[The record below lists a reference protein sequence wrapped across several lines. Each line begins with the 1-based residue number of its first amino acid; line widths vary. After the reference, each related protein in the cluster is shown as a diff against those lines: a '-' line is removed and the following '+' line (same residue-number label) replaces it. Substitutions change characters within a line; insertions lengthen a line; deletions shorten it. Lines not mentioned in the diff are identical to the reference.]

1 MLPAKLDNTD
11 LSIYKVEDWARGL
24 IELAHSPGFLEEKL
38 EALARG
44 SAIEE
49 YLAKRKLAEPII
61 TSLRHLECGI
71 GEELGP
77 APDPRDS
84 KRTDLDPSLASEGSD
99 VDKDSRRRFRLI
111 AEHWDLIE
119 PHLPC
124 SRAEALR
131 IAEAARKAN
140 QEKPPEDF
148 TVEAWALASEDA
160 RQRALAW
167 DGRSPQ
173 FNKQERR
180 NAKGE
185 IEEVDSIEWAKWSWN
200 PVTGCLHNCPYCY
213 ARDIANHFTN
223 AFPDGFSPAFR
234 PSRLNAPVHTQVP
247 REAENDLGW
256 RNVFVCSM
264 ADLFGRWVPEE
275 WIRAVLSRVEANPQ
289 WNFLFLT
296 KFPIRLAEFDFPDN
310 AWVGTTVD
318 CQARV
323 ANAEQSFRRVNAKV
337 KWLSVE
343 PMLEPLHFS
352 DIGAFQWVVIG
363 GASGSTQT
371 PEWHPPR
378 TWSDDLRRAA
388 EAEGCMV
395 YEKTNLLERIRDY
408 PGHARGSDRRLPK
421 PLAYIPS
428 IAG

>member
-1 MLPAKLDNTD
+1 MRELRVSLPDPASLGLERIEEAAKD
-11 LSIYKVEDWARGL
+11 LVYFAAEASMGEA
-24 IELAHSPGFLEEKL
+24 L
-38 EALARG
+38 EALSQA

-49 YLAKRKLAEPII
+49 YLAKKDARALCGPVQTAE
-61 TSLRHLECGI
+61 RHLERRV
-71 GEELGP
+71 GELAGP
-77 APDPRDS
+77 AERGRPDQANVDRDQHLRAMD
-84 KRTDLDPSLASEGSD
+84 RTTLS
-99 VDKDSRRRFRLI
+99 RFRLI
-111 AEHWDLIE
+111 AEQWNAIVGA
-119 PHLPC
+119 LPC
-124 SRAEALR
+124 SRAEAIRL
-131 IAEAARKAN
+131 AEAARKAED
-140 QEKPPEDF
+140 EKPPPSYS
-148 TVEAWALASEDA
+148 VETWMLADETT
-160 RQRALAW
+160 RQRARAYR
-167 DGRSPQ
+167 GHAT
-173 FNKQERR
+173 FNKQDTD
-180 NAKGE
+180 N
-185 IEEVDSIEWAKWSWN
+185 IEWAKWSWN

-213 ARDIANHFTN
+213 ARDIANRF
-223 AFPDGFSPAFR
+223 FPERFEPTFR
-234 PSRLNAPVHTQVP
+234 PERLTAPVNTKVP
-247 REAENDLGW
+247 QDAEKDLGW
-256 RNVFVCSM
+256 RNVFTCSM
-264 ADLFGRWVPEE
+264 ADLFGKWVPEE
-275 WIRAVLSRVEANPQ
+275 WIHAVLAQVQANPQ

-296 KFPIRLAEFDFPDN
+296 KFPIRLAEFEFPDN

-323 ANAEQSFRRVNAKV
+323 KNAEESFRRVKAKV

-428 IAG
+428 IGA